1 MLNDELLQK
10 MVTNARPN
18 PGPLPRPSFHCP
30 TGNSRSEFLVFG
42 LQCSHM
48 PDIYLGE
55 LEQIVLLA
63 VLRLGDEAYAV
74 PILEQIEAQTGR
86 TLARGAL
93 YTALDRLEA
102 KGCLRSRLGNP
113 LPERGGRARRYFT
126 VTAAAVQAL
135 KHSRL
140 ALLRLWDGLEQ
151 IR

>member
-1 MLNDELLQK
+1 
-10 MVTNARPN
+10 
-18 PGPLPRPSFHCP
+18 
-30 TGNSRSEFLVFG
+30 
-42 LQCSHM
+42 M

-86 TLARGAL
+86 KVARGAL

-102 KGCLRSRLGNP
+102 KGCLRSRMGDP

-126 VTAAAVQAL
+126 VTAAAVRAL
-135 KHSRL
+135 KASRL
-140 ALLRLWDGLEQ
+140 ALMRLWNGLET
-151 IR
+151 IL